1 MEAEERGKV
10 ARRISRSIYLT
21 PEQDSAVMNMRP
33 EGMSVSDFLVQA
45 ISSGVEKVQPLPVE
59 HYDEWGLINQLTR
72 DDGDHSWVGRVKAE
86 FFSQDIPRAV
96 VSAAE
101 QSGFRGTRLV
111 GSISRHIK
119 PIDLEPSRSDE
130 YVYFTAADAAQSV
143 KRVTDAYVR
152 RSIIGA
158 AGAAVNS
165 LLLERDPADAIR
177 KLSESLSHSY
187 AEERGTDVKEA
198 LRDMAI
204 EAKRDAEE
212 DAQGTAVK
220 YNWPGIDLLI
230 PRMGGGEVH
239 VLAARTN
246 VGKSLI
252 ITNVARN
259 NAIAGVP
266 VAIFSLEMRR
276 SLVAERLASVEA
288 AVASRNIDGQ
298 INLSSSAFIAG
309 CQAVGAL
316 PIHIDDRPAL
326 SAEQIGSALM
336 SMLPRPRLAIVDYLG
351 LMRHPKEDTTAYAVG
366 QTMKSLLSIS
376 KRMGMPIIVLCQ
388 INRVGGA
395 EEKPKLVHIRD
406 SGDIEQDASTII
418 LARSLD
424 DTRKGIVLEVAKNRV
439 VPRFGE
445 VVVERV
451 NGSARLQEVQR

>member
-1 MEAEERGKV
+1 MEAEGRGKV

-204 EAKRDAEE
+204 EAKRDAYLEAGWHHVE
-212 DAQGTAVK
+212 IVPPGTYFV
-220 YNWPGIDLLI
+220 
-230 PRMGGGEVH
+230 
-239 VLAARTN
+239 RTR
-246 VGKSLI
+246 
-252 ITNVARN
+252 AF
-259 NAIAGVP
+259 NACGQ
-266 VAIFSLEMRR
+266 ST
-276 SLVAERLASVEA
+276 ASVE
-288 AVASRNIDGQ
+288 R
-298 INLSSSAFIAG
+298 
-309 CQAVGAL
+309 
-316 PIHIDDRPAL
+316 
-326 SAEQIGSALM
+326 
-336 SMLPRPRLAIVDYLG
+336 
-351 LMRHPKEDTTAYAVG
+351 T
-366 QTMKSLLSIS
+366 
-376 KRMGMPIIVLCQ
+376 
-388 INRVGGA
+388 
-395 EEKPKLVHIRD
+395 LV
-406 SGDIEQDASTII
+406 
-418 LARSLD
+418 
-424 DTRKGIVLEVAKNRV
+424 
-439 VPRFGE
+439 
-445 VVVERV
+445 
-451 NGSARLQEVQR
+451 VQ